1 MDHGNIVAVYQNKHA
16 TVYISDEYLASHTPA
31 QIEANRREASAVAM
45 RIFRRAIDR
54 GQIEGI
60 TPEQWQKRFGQAAA
74 ENRLRERDER
84 EAQRRALL
92 AKPVTPP

>member
-1 MDHGNIVAVYQNKHA
+1 MNQGNIVAAYQTSHA
-16 TVYISDEYLASHTPA
+16 TVYISDAYLAGHTPE
-31 QIEANRREASAVAM
+31 QIEDNRRQARAVAM

-74 ENRLRERDER
+74 ENRLRERAER
-84 EAQRRALL
+84 ETQRHALL

>member
-1 MDHGNIVAVYQNKHA
+1 MDQGNIVAVYQTKHA
-16 TVYISDEYLASHTPA
+16 TVYISDAYLASHTPA
-31 QIEANRREASAVAM
+31 QIEANRREARAVAM

-60 TPEQWQKRFGQAAA
+60 TPEQWQQRFGQAAS
-74 ENRLRERDER
+74 ENRLRERAER

-92 AKPVTPP
+92 AGPLPTP